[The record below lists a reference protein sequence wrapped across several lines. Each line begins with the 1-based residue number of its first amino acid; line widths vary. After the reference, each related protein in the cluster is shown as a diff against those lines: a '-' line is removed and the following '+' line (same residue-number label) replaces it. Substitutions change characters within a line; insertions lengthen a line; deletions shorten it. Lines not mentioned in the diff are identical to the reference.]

1 MGDQG
6 SGIDDTL
13 CAEKVVH
20 SMCVGGGR
28 VNDGSQDPPLRSE
41 LNIEVTWTVSTSERK
56 SKSINRLET
65 LSVRA
70 HREKTYPLPS
80 YVMSQKRAKLLRRK
94 GADRKTVNCSKYE
107 NCNLSKLR
115 LVTRNQLVEIL
126 RLLSTKKS
134 KSKESFK
141 YEVDQFFDSGRMGS
155 NEYKSMGLR
164 YYIKNLSLMHSVRVN
179 VDAVPVSLY
188 HEDKTGR
195 CLYQIWSASDYL
207 TYVKGARIINPSQT
221 HLSSE
226 QYDVIKRL
234 IPMQQTPVAGG
245 INTVLMSLNKVTDLE
260 EHLPDKS
267 HTLDDL
273 IWLGMHHEM
282 FSPLNMEEMHRLLSS
297 FPEKEISKFYEV
309 NHGCIKVDH
318 LVSPEGEHYY
328 QPVKTRYAWSKT
340 IVSVPIFDMNHE
352 KGTCRVPVY
361 RSCHVSRA

>member
-1 MGDQG
+1 M
-6 SGIDDTL
+6 
-13 CAEKVVH
+13 
-20 SMCVGGGR
+20 
-28 VNDGSQDPPLRSE
+28 
-41 LNIEVTWTVSTSERK
+41 STSERK

-134 KSKESFK
+134 KSKESFDF
-141 YEVDQFFDSGRMGS
+141 EVDQLFNSGRMGS

-207 TYVKGARIINPSQT
+207 TYVKGARIINSSQT

-226 QYDVIKRL
+226 QCDVIKRL

-245 INTVLMSLNKVTDLE
+245 VNTVLMSLNKVTDLE

-297 FPEKEISKFYEV
+297 FPEKEISKFCEV
-309 NHGCIKVDH
+309 NHGRIKLDH

-328 QPVKTRYAWSKT
+328 QPVKTRYAWNKT
-340 IVSVPIFDMNHE
+340 IASVPIFDMNHD